1 MGLGMA
7 ALSLFLCATLA
18 AVVSLGIYFLYTNF
32 KLRIFNA
39 SFDSIIS
46 VVIIIFI
53 TIAMFTTSHFYYNVE
68 G

>member
-7 ALSLFLCATLA
+7 ALSLLLCATGA
-18 AVVSLGIYFLYTNF
+18 VVVSLGISFLYTNF
-32 KLRIFNA
+32 KLRLFNA
-39 SFDSIIS
+39 SLDSMIS

-53 TIAMFTTSHFYYNVE
+53 TIAMFTTSHFYYNAE